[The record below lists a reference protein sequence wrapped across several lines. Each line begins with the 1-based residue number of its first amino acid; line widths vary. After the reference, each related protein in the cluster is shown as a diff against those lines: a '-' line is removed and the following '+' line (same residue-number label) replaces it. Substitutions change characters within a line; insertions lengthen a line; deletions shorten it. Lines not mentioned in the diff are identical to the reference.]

1 MSVDQQ
7 ILAIVVVAGVVLA
20 TGLSLWRAL
29 LRPTPGGAILLNSVA
44 YLIGASIVAFR
55 HGSED
60 AVFVLKI
67 CVVLVPVYLVSYFWF
82 GSAFS
87 LRRSAA
93 VPIQAVNMPQPRGL
107 TGKWVFF
114 LLCTALVVFAVM
126 ATGTD
131 RLLAALY
138 QFVVLGDTSVS
149 VLEMRLSFTS
159 GEDQWLA
166 PGYVKQLRDVL
177 MPLAALLVLFS
188 ARRSR
193 ARFYGLSLVIVPI
206 VTLLMISSGER
217 GPVSLFLLATIYCAF
232 LAVRLN
238 IHRFGTMLFPAAFVG
253 LVGLVAFTSL
263 TASFT
268 SRDYGSTPMVL
279 ILADRVVTRA
289 PEENVDGAPAWRG
302 GAPFLGA
309 GWLSEL
315 GSVLPGTQETLSNLI
330 HEDLGGGARGNSVL
344 GLWVDVFYNFGWLF
358 SVPIAVILGLLVAV
372 LNDWVIRLSSVSPAA
387 AICATWLSVT
397 MLMVMS
403 PFGFL
408 LYGPFVLCAILVLL
422 VRLHVVRMVAATSRS
437 QPVAQ
442 E

>member
-1 MSVDQQ
+1 MSIDQQ
-7 ILAIVVVAGVVLA
+7 VLAVVVVVGVVLA
-20 TGLSLWRAL
+20 TSFSLWRAL
-29 LRPTPGGAILLNSVA
+29 LRPTPGGAVLLNSVA

-55 HGSED
+55 HRSED
-60 AVFVLKI
+60 AVFVLEV
-67 CVVLVPVYLVSYFWF
+67 CVVLVPVYLASYFWF
-82 GSAFS
+82 SSALGLHKF
-87 LRRSAA
+87 AA
-93 VPIQAVNMPQPRGL
+93 APARVIDTPQQRGL
-107 TGKWVFF
+107 AAKWAFF
-114 LLCTALVVFAVM
+114 LLCAVFVMLAVV

-149 VLEMRLSFTS
+149 VLEMRLSFSS
-159 GEDQWLA
+159 GEDHWLA

-188 ARRSR
+188 VRRSR
-193 ARFYGLSLVIVPI
+193 VRFYALSLVIVP
-206 VTLLMISSGER
+206 VVALLMISSGER

-232 LAVRLN
+232 LAVRLD
-238 IHRFGTMLFPAAFVG
+238 IHRLGTMLLPAVFVG
-253 LVGLVAFTSL
+253 LVGFAAFTSL

-268 SRDYGSTPMVL
+268 SREYGSTPVAL

-289 PEENVDGAPAWRG
+289 PEENVDGAAAWRN
-302 GAPFLGA
+302 GAPFPGA

-344 GLWVDVFYNFGWLF
+344 GLWVDVYYNFGWLF
-358 SVPIAVILGLLVAV
+358 SIPVAVILGLLIAFF
-372 LNDWVIRLSSVSPAA
+372 NDWVIRWSGASPAA
-387 AICATWLSVT
+387 AICGVWLSVT

-408 LYGPFVLCAILVLL
+408 LYGPLVLCAALVLL
-422 VRLHVVRMVAATSRS
+422 MRSRS
-437 QPVAQ
+437 HRPMDVTPLSRSIARK
-442 E
+442 

>member
-1 MSVDQQ
+1 MSIDQQ
-7 ILAIVVVAGVVLA
+7 VLAILVVVGVGLA
-20 TGLSLWRAL
+20 TGFSLWRAL
-29 LRPTPGGAILLNSVA
+29 LRPTPGGAVLLNSVA
-44 YLIGASIVAFR
+44 YLIGAAIVVFR
-55 HGSED
+55 HGGED
-60 AVFVLKI
+60 AMFVFKI
-67 CVVLVPVYLVSYFWF
+67 CVVLVPVYLASYFWI
-82 GSAFS
+82 GSAFG
-87 LRRSAA
+87 LRRFSAA
-93 VPIQAVNMPQPRGL
+93 PALSVDTPQQRGVAV
-107 TGKWVFF
+107 KWAFF
-114 LLCTALVVFAVM
+114 LSCTGLVVLAVV

-159 GEDQWLA
+159 GEDQWFA

-188 ARRSR
+188 VRRSR
-193 ARFYGLSLVIVPI
+193 ARFYVLSLLIVPL
-206 VTLLMISSGER
+206 VALLMISSGER

-232 LAVRLN
+232 LAVRLG
-238 IHRFGTMLFPAAFVG
+238 IHRLGTMLPPAAFVG
-253 LVGLVAFTSL
+253 LVGVVAFTSL
-263 TASFT
+263 TVSFT
-268 SRDYGSTPMVL
+268 SREYGSMPMVL

-289 PEENVDGAPAWRG
+289 PEENVDGAPAWRD
-302 GAPFLGA
+302 GAPFPGA

-344 GLWVDVFYNFGWLF
+344 GLWVDVHYNFGWLL
-358 SVPIAVILGLLVAV
+358 SIPVTVILGLLVAV
-372 LNDWVIRLSSVSPAA
+372 LNDWVIRSGSASSAA
-387 AICATWLSVT
+387 AICAIWISIT

-408 LYGPFVLCAILVLL
+408 LYGPFALCAVLVLL
-422 VRLHVVRMVAATSRS
+422 VRSRTGRTLIFNSTSRS
-437 QPVAQ
+437 AAR